1 LRVVCDA
8 WHVVEGVRQL
18 CGARARVK
26 QACLHPLIHPSPAG
40 IDKLL
45 GLELSISPVKNFGGD
60 SLELS
65 KWLFWRGASDGRF
78 ATAMVLFTP
87 AGLTGEAADAAA
99 AQRAAFEAATSDLLR
114 FTDLRFA
121 SVSSDAILE
130 DYEIAR
136 DRQTLVVYMDHDEGR
151 VIYEG
156 PSDAVAIRS
165 FLLSHNVPLV
175 TTVWHRSL
183 QIARR
188 RVGALAL
195 FFVSHR
201 QAEDL
206 TTISRLKAAL
216 GTVAQELLAE
226 GAIQRG
232 AFTIGIV
239 NGGKYKDWLRE
250 YGMPMVRGSADSE
263 GPRGGSMCGAEGLCG
278 AALCQPGARPCAP
291 RPLPSPH
298 PHPPTPGRA
307 PCHQL

>member
-1 LRVVCDA
+1 MLA
-8 WHVVEGVRQL
+8 S
-18 CGARARVK
+18 A
-26 QACLHPLIHPSPAG
+26 HPPLPAG

-99 AQRAAFEAATSDLLR
+99 AQRTAFEAATSDLLR

-216 GTVAQELLAE
+216 GTVAQELLTE

-250 YGMPMVRGSADSE
+250 YGMPMVRGKRGFGGAT
-263 GPRGGSMCGAEGLCG
+263 GRLHVWRGGAVWGGFMSARCASLRPSPPSISTPPPTHPRTCSLPS
-278 AALCQPGARPCAP
+278 ALRTRRRASCLRA
-291 RPLPSPH
+291 LPSPH
-298 PHPPTPGRA
+298 
-307 PCHQL
+307 